1 MERGAVYVLVNSS
14 YPGMAKVG
22 RTTRPACERVAELSG
37 ATGVPT
43 PFVLAFEQDFADCA
57 RGERAVHADLDRL
70 GWRIQPNREF
80 FRGDTSDII
89 RIVQAHA
96 AAEAGAS
103 PGVPGAAPDV
113 VRSRRARAARLLA
126 EGDRH
131 LHGTGETLQD
141 TAEAA
146 RLYQAAATAGSL
158 VAIERLAMLFAD
170 HQTDR
175 LAGRRRALR
184 LLKLGVTAGNYYC
197 LAAMGAV
204 YARDYHIANFV
215 KSWRQF
221 FTARAAARGLE
232 AEREL
237 DRDPRRFA
245 RACRTYVTLCLDLG
259 MEPQHSDAMT
269 DEADAIQCTILED
282 MEHAGDDPEARYR
295 LARVLRW
302 SYEHLAQAAAPDC
315 AADQGMAAEPA
326 RRRLW
331 RARPALAAPAG

>member
-14 YPGMAKVG
+14 YPGLAKVG
-22 RTTRPACERVAELSG
+22 RTTRPASERVAELSG

-89 RIVQAHA
+89 RIIQAHA
-96 AAEAGAS
+96 AAEAGGT

-113 VRSRRARAARLLA
+113 VRSRRDRAARLLA
-126 EGDRH
+126 EGDCH

-158 VAIERLAMLFAD
+158 VAIERLAMLYAD

-184 LLKLGVTAGNYYC
+184 LLKLGVAAGNYYC
-197 LAAMGAV
+197 LAAMGAI

-221 FTARAAARGLE
+221 FAARAAARCEE
-232 AEREL
+232 AEVE
-237 DRDPRRFA
+237 PGRFA
-245 RACRTYVTLCLDLG
+245 RACRTYITLCLDLG
-259 MEPQHSDAMT
+259 MEPQHSGVMA
-269 DEADAIQCTILED
+269 DEADAIQLTLLDD
-282 MEHAGDDPEARYR
+282 MRQAGEDPEARYR

-302 SYEHLAQAAAPDC
+302 SYEHLGPAAAPGC
-315 AADQGMAAEPA
+315 AVDQRMPAQPA
-326 RRRLW
+326 RRGLW
-331 RARPALAAPAG
+331 RARAALAVSAG